1 MDDKESELGKKLV
14 ESNLIINR
22 ILKQLNDAYE
32 VRNAIQAEKNQ
43 LKKQRDI
50 EIEKHRRDFEQYC
63 RMWNYEDY
71 PIVWREKRLYHRI
84 KNIYTNIREYVKLKY
99 LLDGIKDVKY
109 DFVKKYNPLE
119 NQNPV
124 DILKYLLPD
133 RIKFLVENRIPD
145 WGQFWDY
152 VARFT
157 RKYIVKYIRIYT
169 EYANFL
175 KYNENIGPKSKEKV
189 KYKGGFMQYKKV
201 DRIYNQKIKRYT
213 SDMLK
218 HATFVILKGISEYSK
233 MDDKGNILK
242 CYFRWWTYSDYD
254 RIYNNNGDY
263 DC

>member
-1 MDDKESELGKKLV
+1 MGDNSGEESEHNKKFN
-14 ESNLIINR
+14 EYSLIINDATAAQDD
-22 ILKQLNDAYE
+22 ILVKIN
-32 VRNAIQAEKNQ
+32 K

-50 EIEKHRRDFEQYC
+50 EIEKHQRDFEQYC

-71 PIVWREKRLYHRI
+71 PIVGREKRLYHRI

-109 DFVKKYNPLE
+109 DFVKKYNPSE
-119 NQNPV
+119 NQTPV
-124 DILKYLLPD
+124 DILKYLLPG

-157 RKYIVKYIRIYT
+157 RKYIVKYIRIYV
-169 EYANFL
+169 EYVEFL
-175 KYNENIGPKSKEKV
+175 QYNENIGPKSKEKV

-218 HATFVILKGISEYSK
+218 HATFVILKRISGHLE
-233 MDDKGNILK
+233 MDDKGNLK
-242 CYFRWWTYSDYD
+242 LKYYGWTYRDYGRVYD
-254 RIYNNNGDY
+254 NYEYDY
-263 DC
+263 